1 MRIAL
6 VNTNRITPPIAPLG
20 LEYVAEVLCASG
32 KEVDILDLSW
42 EERWETAVATFF
54 GNREYGL
61 IGVTVRNTD
70 DCSFATRESFLPS
83 IAAIVDSIRKHTEAP
98 IVLGGV
104 GFSVMPE
111 MVLARCGLEAGIWGE
126 GEFPLACLAD
136 RLEKGRP
143 GDDIP
148 GLVVRQGGGW
158 RRNPG
163 AFRPLAGLPPMGR
176 GFLDNRRYFR
186 EGGQAGIETKRGC
199 PRRCIYCADPVAK
212 GRRVR
217 VRPPRDVVDEL
228 ARLVAMGIDH
238 VHTCDSEFNI
248 PGEHAVAVCREI
260 VRRGLGERLRWY
272 TYCAPLPFT
281 REMADLLRRA
291 GCAGINFGTDSGDD
305 RMLRVLGRH
314 FRAEDIL
321 RTARLC
327 RDAGITVM
335 CDLLIGAPGETRE
348 SIVRTIG
355 VMKEAKADRVGVAV
369 GVRVYPETEL
379 AGRIVDGDGK
389 KGLVGGDDL
398 SNPVFFVDP
407 GVASFVSGLLEDLT
421 RDDDR
426 FLFFDPG
433 KPGKNYNYNAN
444 RVLAEAIRAG
454 YRGAYWDILRRCS
467 PTGRPGCG

>member
-1 MRIAL
+1 MRVAL

-20 LEYVAEVLCASG
+20 LEYIAEGLCASG
-32 KEVDILDLSW
+32 REVDILDLCW
-42 EERWETAVATFF
+42 EEPWGPAIAKFF
-54 GNREYGL
+54 GSSEYGMV
-61 IGVTVRNTD
+61 GVSVRNTD

-83 IAAIVDSIRKHTEAP
+83 VAAMVESIRKHAGAP

-111 MVLARCGLEAGIWGE
+111 MVLARCGVEAGIWGE
-126 GEFPLACLAD
+126 GEFPLACLAK

-143 GDDIP
+143 WDDIP
-148 GLVVRQGGGW
+148 GLVIRQGGEW

-163 AFRPLAGLPPMGR
+163 VFRPLADLPPMGR

-199 PRRCIYCADPVAK
+199 PRRCIYCADPLAK

-217 VRPPRDVVDEL
+217 VRPPRDVADEL
-228 ARLVAMGIDH
+228 SRLVAMGIDH

-248 PGEHAVAVCREI
+248 PAEHAVEVCREI

-272 TYCAPLPFT
+272 AYCAPLPFT

-291 GCAGINFGTDSGDD
+291 GCAGINFGADSGDD
-305 RMLRVLGRH
+305 RMLKVLRRN
-314 FRAEDIL
+314 FRAGDIL
-321 RTARLC
+321 RTSRLC
-327 RDAGITVM
+327 REAGITVM
-335 CDLLIGAPGETRE
+335 FDLLIGAPGETRE
-348 SIVRTIG
+348 SIVRT
-355 VMKEAKADRVGVAV
+355 VELMKEAKADRVGVAV
-369 GVRVYPETEL
+369 GVRVYPGTEL
-379 AGRIVDGDGK
+379 AGRIADGDGK

-398 SNPVFFVDP
+398 VKPVFFVDP
-407 GVASFVSGLLEDLT
+407 EVASSVSGLLEDLT
-421 RDDDR
+421 KGDDR

-444 RVLAEAIRAG
+444 RVLAEAIRSG
-454 YRGAYWDILRRCS
+454 YRGAYWDILRRCN
-467 PTGRPGCG
+467 PTGRDL